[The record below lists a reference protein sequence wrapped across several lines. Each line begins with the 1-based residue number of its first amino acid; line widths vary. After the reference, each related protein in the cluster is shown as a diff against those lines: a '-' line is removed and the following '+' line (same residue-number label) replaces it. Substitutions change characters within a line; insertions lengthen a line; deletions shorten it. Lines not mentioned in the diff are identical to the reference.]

1 MQASVG
7 AFAVRALVAIALIGL
22 AALLWQVSDVLV
34 PIFAGMV
41 LAVVLRSCTRL
52 VMRLLPVPPIV
63 ALLLAILLL
72 LILLALVGLLIGTR
86 ASTQFDQ
93 LAQTLPAAWDR
104 MLARLQGLSAG
115 RSLLGML
122 RSQSSS
128 AAWLPR
134 IQAMATVTFGAL
146 VDAILIL
153 FTGLFLAANPE
164 LYRRGLLSLIPRT
177 GRPQVARALDAAVA
191 ALGQWLKGVLLS
203 MLCIGLITGLGLWAL
218 GIPLALTLGILSGL
232 TEFIPYLGPVLGAI
246 PAVLVAFSVGPS
258 HALEVVLLYLGVH
271 LIEGN
276 LLVPLI
282 QRWAVALP
290 PALAIIAVVVFGQ
303 LFGLIGIVFATP
315 MTVVTLALVDTLY
328 VQSALKS
335 RSGQ

>member
-1 MQASVG
+1 MQSSIG
-7 AFAVRALVAIALIGL
+7 AFAVRALTAVALVAL
-22 AALLWQVSDVLV
+22 AALVWRVSDVLV
-34 PIFAGMV
+34 PIFAGLV
-41 LAVVLRSCTRL
+41 LAVVLRACTRL
-52 VMRLLPVPPIV
+52 VMRLVPWPPIV

-72 LILLALVGLLIGTR
+72 LILLGLVGLLIGTR

-104 MLARLQGLSAG
+104 MLARLQQLSAG
-115 RSLLGML
+115 RAMLGLLH
-122 RSQSSS
+122 SQSSS
-128 AAWLPR
+128 TAWLTR

-146 VDAILIL
+146 IDAILIL
-153 FTGLFLAANPE
+153 FTGLFVAADPA
-164 LYRRGLLSLIPRT
+164 LYRRGVLSLVPHT
-177 GRPQVARALDAAVA
+177 GRAAVARALDAATT

-203 MLCIGLITGLGLWAL
+203 MLAIGLITGLGLWAL

-246 PAVLVAFSVGPS
+246 PAVLVAFSLGPS
-258 HALEVVLLYLGVH
+258 HAFEVAALYLGVH

-290 PALAIIAVVVFGQ
+290 PALGIVAVVIFGE
-303 LFGLIGIVFATP
+303 LFGLIGIIFATP
-315 MTVVTLALVDTLY
+315 MTVVALTLVDQLY
-328 VQSALKS
+328 VQSALES
-335 RSGQ
+335 HSD

>member
-7 AFAVRALVAIALIGL
+7 AVAVRTLVAVALLGL
-22 AALLWQVSDVLV
+22 AALLWRVSDVLV
-34 PIFAGMV
+34 PIFAGLV
-41 LAVVLRSCTRL
+41 LAVILRSCTRL
-52 VMRLLPVPPIV
+52 VLRVVSLPPIV

-72 LILLALVGLLIGTR
+72 LILLGLIGLLIGTR

-104 MLARLQGLSAG
+104 MLDRLQQLSAG
-115 RSLLGML
+115 RSVLGML
-122 RSQSSS
+122 RAQSSS
-128 AAWLPR
+128 AAWLTHV
-134 IQAMATVTFGAL
+134 QALATVTFGAV

-153 FTGLFLAANPE
+153 FTGLFVAANPE
-164 LYRRGLLSLIPRT
+164 LYRRGVLSLIPR
-177 GRPQVARALDAAVA
+177 GARPQVARALDAATA
-191 ALGQWLKGVLLS
+191 ALGHWLKGVLLS

-246 PAVLVAFSVGPS
+246 PAVLVAFSLGPS

-290 PALAIIAVVVFGQ
+290 PALGIVAVVIFGE
-303 LFGLIGIVFATP
+303 LFGLIGIIFATP
-315 MTVVTLALVDTLY
+315 LTVVALTLIDSLY
-328 VQSALKS
+328 VQAAL
-335 RSGQ
+335 RTPAD